1 MADNPSGC
9 PESVSG
15 HVAGA
20 DGTCNWCGKRLR
32 AAVSKPR
39 TGETNLGREYRRH
52 YDPDYGNG
60 KDDT

>member
-1 MADNPSGC
+1 M
-9 PESVSG
+9 SG

-39 TGETNLGREYRRH
+39 TGETNLGQEYRRH